1 MNKIAAFACLI
12 SVILALENTS
22 APAADKPFLDNSS
35 AVPIVDEANP
45 PVGLPTSSAIRT
57 LENNSKLF
65 SIRCW
70 QNGELIL
77 EEANWSTPQLA
88 DRYLALRKVGNPAPG
103 IYLVDFD
110 ETFCELKQQ

>member
-1 MNKIAAFACLI
+1 MNKIVAIACLLGVMLSLKTV
-12 SVILALENTS
+12 SV
-22 APAADKPFLDNSS
+22 PAADRPFLDNT

-45 PVGLPTSSAIRT
+45 PVGLPTSSAVRT
-57 LENNSKLF
+57 LEDNSKLF